1 MKHLFV
7 CLAFL
12 FLTFSFSSVFAQSS
26 KGFNYQ
32 AVARDNAGAVLANT
46 AVNLR
51 FQIREGTATGTIIYQ
66 ETHAPTT
73 NTFGLLQTQIGKGTA
88 EVGSFSTLEWASAD
102 YFLSVELNGS
112 QMGTTLFEAVPYAKV
127 ATAMNLENLQNVNA
141 GSPLTDQVLKW
152 NGTEWIPA
160 DVNTGTAYVG
170 GTGISVAGST
180 ITNTAPDQTVSLTGS
195 GATGVTGTYPN
206 FTISSTDNVDDAD
219 ADATNELQTLSVSG
233 SNLTLS
239 NGNTVAIP
247 STSFTAGTGI
257 SIAGNTITNSAP
269 DQTVSLI
276 GSGATGVTGTYP
288 NFTISS
294 TDNVNDADAST
305 TNEIQSMSLS
315 GNTLSLSSGGGSVSL
330 ASFSSPWSNSGSNLY
345 FNTGKVGI
353 GDNSPIATLTV
364 GNGDKLQIHGSDGDV
379 VFKDDQG
386 SLRFANSNG
395 SNAPMIQMF
404 QSGTNNSTRM
414 LLAHSPSF
422 SNWGIQYNDT
432 ADAFTWIGDGIPV
445 LYAQLSGSQR
455 VGVGTDE
462 PEAKF
467 HVTTNSTIGSGQVKV
482 TEEGFDYSRITMNND
497 IHPNY
502 WDIAA
507 RTDTNLANSQMNF
520 YHSDGG
526 NVFSVN
532 ARGRIGIND
541 ASPSYAM
548 EVNGNESTR
557 IMNLYNALPATT
569 NTTYNYGLR
578 VSLSQA
584 SNTGFPRLYNV
595 YGRSTDSDSYLTY
608 GLYGYASGASN
619 NNYGVYAY
627 APTTSGYAG
636 YFNGNVYTTA
646 SYLPSDA
653 RLKSDITPLQSGLET
668 LLQLRPKQYQYD
680 REKFDFMNLPEG
692 EQFGFLAQE
701 VAQLLPDLTIST
713 FQPYEEAIADTPEG
727 QGFEFTAINYIGMI
741 PIVVA
746 GVQEQHTIIASQQA
760 EIESLEARLAAL
772 EALVQQLVSE

>member
-1 MKHLFV
+1 MKFLSV
-7 CLAFL
+7 CLACLSLICSFHL
-12 FLTFSFSSVFAQSS
+12 AFSQSS
-26 KGFNYQ
+26 KGFHYQ

-51 FQIREGTATGTIIYQ
+51 FQVREATATGTIVYQ

-73 NTFGLLQTQIGKGTA
+73 NTFGLIQAQIGKGTTEIGDFA
-88 EVGSFSTLEWASAD
+88 SLDWAGDD

-112 QMGTTLFEAVPYAKV
+112 SMGTTLFEAVPYAKV
-127 ATAMNLENLQNVNA
+127 ATAMDIEDLQNVNA
-141 GSPLTDQVLKW
+141 SSPLTDQVLKW
-152 NGTEWIPA
+152 NGTEWIPG
-160 DVNTGTAYVG
+160 DVNTGTTYVG
-170 GTGISVAGST
+170 GTGISITGST
-180 ITNTAPDQTVSLTGS
+180 ITNT
-195 GATGVTGTYPN
+195 
-206 FTISSTDNVDDAD
+206 
-219 ADATNELQTLSVSG
+219 
-233 SNLTLS
+233 
-239 NGNTVAIP
+239 
-247 STSFTAGTGI
+247 
-257 SIAGNTITNSAP
+257 AP

-288 NFTISS
+288 NFTINS

-315 GNTLSLSSGGGSVSL
+315 GNTLSLSLGGGSVSL

-345 FNTGKVGI
+345 FNTGKIGI

-364 GNGDKLQIHGSDGDV
+364 GNGDKFQVHGADGDIV
-379 VFKDDQG
+379 LKDDQG

-414 LLAHSPSF
+414 LVAHSPSF
-422 SNWGIQYNDT
+422 STWGIQYNDT

-445 LYAQLSGSQR
+445 FYTQLSGSQR

-467 HVTTNSTIGSGQVKV
+467 HVTTNSAVGSGQVKL
-482 TEEGFDYSRITMNND
+482 TEEEFDYSRITLNND
-497 IHPNY
+497 IHPNF
-502 WDIAA
+502 WEIAA
-507 RTDTNLANSQMNF
+507 RTDTNLANSQMNL

-557 IMNLYNALPATT
+557 IMNLYNTLPTT
-569 NTTYNYGLR
+569 TSTTYNYGVRSNLK
-578 VSLSQA
+578 QA
-584 SNTGFPRLYNV
+584 ANTGFPRLYNF
-595 YGRSTDSDSYLTY
+595 YGISTDSDAYLSY

-636 YFNGNVYTTA
+636 YFSGNVYSTG

-653 RLKSDITPLQSGLET
+653 RLKSDVTPLQSGLAT
-668 LLQLRPKQYQYD
+668 LLQLRPKQYEYD
-680 REKFDFMNLPEG
+680 QEKFEFMNLPEG
-692 EQFGFLAQE
+692 GQYGFLAQE

-713 FQPYEEAIADTPEG
+713 FQPYEEAISDTHEG
-727 QGFEFTAINYIGMI
+727 QGFEFTAINYTGMI

-746 GVQEQHTIIASQQA
+746 GVQEQQVIIDSQQA
-760 EIESLEARLAAL
+760 EIERLEARLEAL
-772 EALVQQLVSE
+772 EILVQQLASE